1 MDDISFTV
9 GRGEI
14 FGLLGPNGAGKTT
27 TILMMLGLT
36 EVTAGSVSVLGHDPA
51 REPLQVKRLVG
62 YLPDTVGFYDHMTA
76 LDNLRYTAALIGIE
90 PGVRDKRIVAALD
103 RVGLGDV
110 GIKRVGAFS
119 RGMRQRLGLAEIL
132 MKDVSIAILDEPTSG
147 LDPHATAE
155 LLETI
160 RSLKHDGVAVLLS
173 SHLLE
178 RVQSVCDR
186 VALFNAGRIALLG
199 TVPELARQVL
209 GGGYNL
215 EVEADGEGLA
225 LRFSEIPGVKAVD
238 QAGPSRYRLLADRDV
253 RAPAA
258 AVVVNAGGSLRRLS
272 LEEPSLDAIYN
283 GYFQNQQKC
292 RERPMLEPCGV
303 KARPGAGLSV
313 VFFRE
318 LFDHLTSVRMLV
330 LEFLVVLLGG
340 AVVYF
345 AAEQIR
351 NTTAEDPFLFLRL
364 FAPPGQSLLSFV
376 LVLSILVPILA
387 IGLGFDA
394 INGEYNRRTMSRILA
409 QPIYRDALLFGKFLA
424 GLATIS
430 ISLVTLWLLV
440 DRLWP
445 VAARRAAERRGDRPA
460 VHLPAG
466 DHRLCRDMAGAGR
479 HLLGVLPLD
488 RDRGAGGARPLA
500 VPGAAVAG
508 AGADAGRGDLALRP
522 PLRPAR
528 SADARHADVAAGPV
542 AHLARHALR
551 RGRGGDAQSRCAV
564 DDHACWRSS
573 RAASARRCRS
583 TRASC
588 RPGRR
593 SSA

>member
-1 MDDISFTV
+1 MNDTVIEAQGLTKRYGSIAAVDGISFTV

-36 EVTAGSVSVLGHDPA
+36 EVTDGSVSVLGHNPA
-51 REPLQVKRLVG
+51 REPLQVKRKVG

-90 PGVRDKRIVAALD
+90 TDVRDQRINAALD

-209 GGGYNL
+209 GGGYNV

-225 LRFSEIPGVKAVD
+225 LRFSELAGVKAVD

-253 RAPAA
+253 RPQAA
-258 AVVVNAGGSLRRLS
+258 AVVVNAGGQLRRLS
-272 LEEPSLDAIYN
+272 VEEPSLDAIYTS
-283 GYFQNQQKC
+283 YFQNQQ
-292 RERPMLEPCGV
+292 MQ
-303 KARPGAGLSV
+303 GASHGTA
-313 VFFRE
+313 
-318 LFDHLTSVRMLV
+318 H
-330 LEFLVVLLGG
+330 
-340 AVVYF
+340 
-345 AAEQIR
+345 AA
-351 NTTAEDPFLFLRL
+351 
-364 FAPPGQSLLSFV
+364 
-376 LVLSILVPILA
+376 
-387 IGLGFDA
+387 
-394 INGEYNRRTMSRILA
+394 
-409 QPIYRDALLFGKFLA
+409 
-424 GLATIS
+424 
-430 ISLVTLWLLV
+430 
-440 DRLWP
+440 
-445 VAARRAAERRGDRPA
+445 
-460 VHLPAG
+460 
-466 DHRLCRDMAGAGR
+466 
-479 HLLGVLPLD
+479 
-488 RDRGAGGARPLA
+488 
-500 VPGAAVAG
+500 
-508 AGADAGRGDLALRP
+508 
-522 PLRPAR
+522 
-528 SADARHADVAAGPV
+528 
-542 AHLARHALR
+542 
-551 RGRGGDAQSRCAV
+551 
-564 DDHACWRSS
+564 
-573 RAASARRCRS
+573 
-583 TRASC
+583 
-588 RPGRR
+588 
-593 SSA
+593 